1 MYTLIL
7 DTSTELCIIAIA
19 KDDLVIAQEVYPH
32 QNRLSETLLLAIQ
45 TIIEKHCGVAKNI
58 QTIAFGNGPGS
69 YTGTRLGAAVAKTLA
84 FGLEV
89 PIKAFP
95 SPLAFLPEREGSFA
109 FVVPARSGQ
118 LYALTGAIEN
128 GSIVRENA
136 VWVNPEDADV
146 LENADF
152 LICASRKNF
161 LAKNVFPLCLILAY
175 CLGGFSKKNP
185 RTRSNWFISV
195 LLKKKFTPDL
205 H

>member
-7 DTSTELCIIAIA
+7 DTSTELCTVGIAVGSELA
-19 KDDLVIAQEVYPH
+19 TQEVFPH
-32 QNRLSETLLLAIQ
+32 KNQLSETLLLTIQ
-45 TIIEKHCGVAKNI
+45 AMVEKVCGSPKNLHI
-58 QTIAFGNGPGS
+58 IAFGNGPGS

-128 GSIVRENA
+128 GCVVRENA
-136 VWVNPEDADV
+136 VWVDPEE
-146 LENADF
+146 LEDADF
-152 LICASRKNF
+152 LICASPEK
-161 LAKNVFPLCLILAY
+161 LPGKTCLSPAPNLNILSKWLFEKQPTEQVDLVY
-175 CLGGFSKKNP
+175 LG
-185 RTRSNWFISV
+185 
-195 LLKKKFTPDL
+195 TP
-205 H
+205 

>member
-45 TIIEKHCGVAKNI
+45 SIIEKHCLTPKNI
-58 QTIAFGNGPGS
+58 QTIAFGKGPGS

-89 PIKAFP
+89 PIKTFP
-95 SPLAFLPEREGSFA
+95 SPLAFLPEHDGSFA

-136 VWVNPEDADV
+136 VWVNPEDTDA
-146 LENADF
+146 LINADF
-152 LICASRKNF
+152 LLCASPEKLPGKICLTPMPNF
-161 LAKNVFPLCLILAY
+161 GILSGWLFKKEPSEQVELVY
-175 CLGGFSKKNP
+175 LG
-185 RTRSNWFISV
+185 
-195 LLKKKFTPDL
+195 TP
-205 H
+205 